1 MKDKNLPDD
10 IKAKSLDELREI
22 LNSLLTKIET
32 SPNLENSAD
41 DYQKLIKVNNLIE
54 KKFQSLSK
62 EISNNSKLK
71 IEDFKDYSKKDI
83 LFELI
88 MMRFDEM
95 EEFKG
100 SLAKILDASRNKP
113 LLISII
119 TKNVMNTM
127 DFFLELSDSYNNYAF
142 DVLKKNFLFLIYSIT
157 FKTWLSDNTEEL
169 SKTMAELD
177 RLLSTAENF
186 QQKVSSFLPI

>member
-1 MKDKNLPDD
+1 MEDKNLPDD

-71 IEDFKDYSKKDI
+71 IDEIIKNAKK
-83 LFELI
+83 
-88 MMRFDEM
+88 
-95 EEFKG
+95 
-100 SLAKILDASRNKP
+100 
-113 LLISII
+113 
-119 TKNVMNTM
+119 TK
-127 DFFLELSDSYNNYAF
+127 
-142 DVLKKNFLFLIYSIT
+142 
-157 FKTWLSDNTEEL
+157 
-169 SKTMAELD
+169 
-177 RLLSTAENF
+177 
-186 QQKVSSFLPI
+186 

>member
-62 EISNNSKLK
+62 EISNNSKTK
-71 IEDFKDYSKKDI
+71 IDEIIKKD
-83 LFELI
+83 
-88 MMRFDEM
+88 
-95 EEFKG
+95 
-100 SLAKILDASRNKP
+100 AKK
-113 LLISII
+113 
-119 TKNVMNTM
+119 TK
-127 DFFLELSDSYNNYAF
+127 
-142 DVLKKNFLFLIYSIT
+142 
-157 FKTWLSDNTEEL
+157 
-169 SKTMAELD
+169 
-177 RLLSTAENF
+177 
-186 QQKVSSFLPI
+186 

>member
-10 IKAKSLDELREI
+10 IKAKSLEELREI

-71 IEDFKDYSKKDI
+71 I
-83 LFELI
+83 
-88 MMRFDEM
+88 DE
-95 EEFKG
+95 
-100 SLAKILDASRNKP
+100 
-113 LLISII
+113 II
-119 TKNVMNTM
+119 
-127 DFFLELSDSYNNYAF
+127 
-142 DVLKKNFLFLIYSIT
+142 KKNAK
-157 FKTWLSDNTEEL
+157 KT
-169 SKTMAELD
+169 K
-177 RLLSTAENF
+177 
-186 QQKVSSFLPI
+186 

>member
-62 EISNNSKLK
+62 EISNNSKSK
-71 IEDFKDYSKKDI
+71 IDEIIKKN
-83 LFELI
+83 
-88 MMRFDEM
+88 
-95 EEFKG
+95 
-100 SLAKILDASRNKP
+100 AKI
-113 LLISII
+113 
-119 TKNVMNTM
+119 
-127 DFFLELSDSYNNYAF
+127 
-142 DVLKKNFLFLIYSIT
+142 
-157 FKTWLSDNTEEL
+157 
-169 SKTMAELD
+169 
-177 RLLSTAENF
+177 
-186 QQKVSSFLPI
+186 

>member
-62 EISNNSKLK
+62 EISNNSKSK
-71 IEDFKDYSKKDI
+71 IN
-83 LFELI
+83 
-88 MMRFDEM
+88 
-95 EEFKG
+95 
-100 SLAKILDASRNKP
+100 KI
-113 LLISII
+113 I
-119 TKNVMNTM
+119 
-127 DFFLELSDSYNNYAF
+127 
-142 DVLKKNFLFLIYSIT
+142 KKNAKKI
-157 FKTWLSDNTEEL
+157 K
-169 SKTMAELD
+169 
-177 RLLSTAENF
+177 
-186 QQKVSSFLPI
+186 

>member
-62 EISNNSKLK
+62 EISNNSKSK
-71 IEDFKDYSKKDI
+71 I
-83 LFELI
+83 
-88 MMRFDEM
+88 DE
-95 EEFKG
+95 
-100 SLAKILDASRNKP
+100 
-113 LLISII
+113 II
-119 TKNVMNTM
+119 
-127 DFFLELSDSYNNYAF
+127 
-142 DVLKKNFLFLIYSIT
+142 KKNA
-157 FKTWLSDNTEEL
+157 KKN
-169 SKTMAELD
+169 K
-177 RLLSTAENF
+177 
-186 QQKVSSFLPI
+186 

>member
-62 EISNNSKLK
+62 EISNNSKSK
-71 IEDFKDYSKKDI
+71 IYEIIKNAKK
-83 LFELI
+83 
-88 MMRFDEM
+88 
-95 EEFKG
+95 
-100 SLAKILDASRNKP
+100 
-113 LLISII
+113 
-119 TKNVMNTM
+119 TK
-127 DFFLELSDSYNNYAF
+127 
-142 DVLKKNFLFLIYSIT
+142 
-157 FKTWLSDNTEEL
+157 
-169 SKTMAELD
+169 
-177 RLLSTAENF
+177 
-186 QQKVSSFLPI
+186 

>member
-62 EISNNSKLK
+62 EISNKSKSRIDK
-71 IEDFKDYSKKDI
+71 II
-83 LFELI
+83 
-88 MMRFDEM
+88 
-95 EEFKG
+95 
-100 SLAKILDASRNKP
+100 
-113 LLISII
+113 
-119 TKNVMNTM
+119 
-127 DFFLELSDSYNNYAF
+127 
-142 DVLKKNFLFLIYSIT
+142 KKNAKKI
-157 FKTWLSDNTEEL
+157 K
-169 SKTMAELD
+169 
-177 RLLSTAENF
+177 
-186 QQKVSSFLPI
+186 

>member
-22 LNSLLTKIET
+22 LNSLLTKIER

-71 IEDFKDYSKKDI
+71 ID
-83 LFELI
+83 
-88 MMRFDEM
+88 
-95 EEFKG
+95 
-100 SLAKILDASRNKP
+100 KI
-113 LLISII
+113 I
-119 TKNVMNTM
+119 
-127 DFFLELSDSYNNYAF
+127 
-142 DVLKKNFLFLIYSIT
+142 KKNAK
-157 FKTWLSDNTEEL
+157 KT
-169 SKTMAELD
+169 K
-177 RLLSTAENF
+177 
-186 QQKVSSFLPI
+186 